1 MLAARARAV
10 AATGRSWHLVLGACL
25 DQLDPLPAG
34 ANLGIL
40 YLSEALAPVADEVLR
55 AFVQRTG
62 VTSWLGAS
70 GHAVLGGAGGDGICA
85 LVLSLP
91 ADRFVVRAGIAPD
104 PGAGMLVVHGEIA
117 AAGPASLLAELGSAG
132 AVRVAGG
139 LVADRRQ
146 PVQIADGVVAGCP
159 ACLELAAS
167 HPAVA
172 GLATAGSPLGPAHR
186 VTSAVDGEILS
197 LDGRPALSVM
207 TDELGDLFRHSGR
220 RFAPELWVSER
231 ADGSAGPVLRM
242 RRIIAVDEAR
252 GAMRVEGGRHGRELR
267 LMRPDPAGSLAR
279 LRDLTGA
286 LLARLGGS
294 PPVAALYFASRHRGQ
309 GLFGPGVDEVA
320 ILRERLGRI
329 PLAGL
334 VTDAE
339 IFDGAMHE
347 AAGVLVLF
355 G

>member
-1 MLAARARAV
+1 MLPRARAV

-62 VTSWLGAS
+62 IASWLGAS

-91 ADRFVVRAGIAPD
+91 PDRFVVRAGIAP
-104 PGAGMLVVHGEIA
+104 GAGAGLLVVHGEID
-117 AAGPASLLAELGSAG
+117 AAGPASLLAELGCAG
-132 AVRVAGG
+132 AGRVAGG
-139 LVADRRQ
+139 LVAERRQ
-146 PVQIADGVVAGCP
+146 PVQIADGLVAGCP
-159 ACLELAAS
+159 ACLDIAAG
-167 HPAVA
+167 HAVVA
-172 GLATAGSPLGPAHR
+172 GLATAGSPLGPTHR

-197 LDGRPALSVM
+197 LDGKPALSVM

-231 ADGSAGPVLRM
+231 ADGAAGPVLRM

-279 LRDLTGA
+279 LRDLTGD
-286 LLARLGGS
+286 LLARLGV

-309 GLFGPGVDEVA
+309 GLFGPRVDEVA
-320 ILRERLGRI
+320 VLRERLGHI

-339 IFDGAMHE
+339 IFDGAIHE

>member
-10 AATGRSWHLVLGACL
+10 VASGRSWHGVLGACL
-25 DQLDPLPAG
+25 DQLDPLPVG

-40 YLSEALAPVADEVLR
+40 YLSEAFAPVADEVLR
-55 AFVQRTG
+55 ALVQRTG
-62 VTSWLGAS
+62 IASWLGAS
-70 GHAVLGGAGGDGICA
+70 GHAVLGGAGGDGIAA

-91 ADRFVVRAGIAPD
+91 ADKFVVRAGIVPD
-104 PGAGMLVVHGEIA
+104 PGAELLVLHGEIA
-117 AAGPASLLAELGSAG
+117 MGGPASLLAELDLAG
-132 AVRVAGG
+132 AASVAGA

-146 PVQIADGVVAGCP
+146 PIQIADGLVAGSP
-159 ACLELAAS
+159 AYLGFARS
-167 HPAVA
+167 HPVVA

-231 ADGSAGPVLRM
+231 ADGSAGAVLRM
-242 RRIIAVDEAR
+242 RRIIAVDESR
-252 GAMRVEGGRHGRELR
+252 GAFRVEGGRHGRELR

-279 LRDLTGA
+279 LRDLTGD
-286 LLARLGGS
+286 LLARLHGR
-294 PPVAALYFASRHRGQ
+294 PPIAALYFASRHRGQ
-309 GLFGPGVDEVA
+309 GLFGPKVDEVA
-320 ILRERLGRI
+320 ILRERLGHI

-347 AAGVLVLF
+347 AAGVLVLM